1 MCPSVCQI
9 YARISIAFET
19 HGYLGIWVKRFQT
32 IINGYMC
39 LAAVIR
45 TCQCNENAPFNF
57 NNWWT
62 EYLSIPTRMRTTVLA
77 SKVWKHLWTIPVP
90 CGSNTDVL
98 MSWKSSR
105 QFLIIYKCHIVVYG
119 LPCVPRY
126 FSQTFVAIYER
137 IPGPYGS
144 HTDVLIVM
152 KMRPSVCQI
161 YAWISIEFRIPC
173 VPGYLGK
180 TFSNNYER
188 IHVPCGRHTDF
199 SMWWKCAFQF

>member
-1 MCPSVCQI
+1 MRQSYGLVNVMKMRLPN
-9 YARISIAFET
+9 
-19 HGYLGIWVKRFQT
+19 LT
-32 IINGYMC
+32 INEQNI
-39 LAAVIR
+39 LAYR
-45 TCQCNENAPFNF
+45 
-57 NNWWT
+57 
-62 EYLSIPTRMRTTVLA
+62 LA
-77 SKVWKHLWTIPVP
+77 CVPRYFRQKFGNTYERIPVP
-90 CGSNTDVL
+90 CGSHADVL
-98 MSWKSSR
+98 MSWKSSC
-105 QFLIIYKCHIVVYG
+105 QFLVIYKCHIVVYG

-126 FSQTFVAIYER
+126 FSQTFVAIYEL

-188 IHVPCGRHTDF
+188 IHVPCGTHTDF